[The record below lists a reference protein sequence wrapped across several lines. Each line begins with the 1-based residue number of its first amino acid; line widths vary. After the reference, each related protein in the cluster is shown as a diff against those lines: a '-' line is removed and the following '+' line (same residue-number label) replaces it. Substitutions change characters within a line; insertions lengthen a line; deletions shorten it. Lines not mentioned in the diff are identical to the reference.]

1 LALRNTSAFSMG
13 VDAADLD
20 RDGQVDFLVLDM
32 LSRDHRLRNLQVAGL
47 PPSYAV
53 PGVYDDRPQFS
64 HNTLFRGRGDGTFAE
79 IGRLAGVSASEW
91 SWTPVFLDVD
101 LDGLED
107 LLISNGH
114 EMDMMDIDVSDRA
127 DALKAGKRLSP
138 REQLEM
144 RRMFRRFNPPNVAF
158 RNEGDF
164 RFREVTAGWGFG
176 VAEVA
181 NGMAAADL
189 DGDGDLDLA
198 ANNLN
203 AAPTLY
209 RNEAT
214 APRVGVR
221 LRGPGANTRGLGARL
236 RVTGGPRPQSQEM
249 VGGGRYL
256 SGDEA
261 LRVFAAGAADELS
274 VEVTWPDGRRTLA
287 GGVRPGTVV
296 TVAYTNTA
304 PAVPPPVP
312 GAGLFAEAS
321 ARLGHRH
328 VENPYDDW
336 ARQPLLPR
344 NLAFPGPG
352 VAWGD
357 FDEDGWFD
365 LAIGAGQGGTLA
377 VFRNDRRGG
386 FVALT
391 HAALARPLPRDTAG
405 VLLQRGFL
413 FAASSHYEDGA
424 TNGGAL
430 RLVDLGRGAG
440 GEALLGQALSGGPLV
455 AADVD
460 HDGSLEFLVG
470 GGARPG
476 AYPEASP
483 SLLVQTAGGRLAVRQ
498 RLEGLPPVA
507 GAVFADLDGDGWADL
522 VVTGDW
528 APPVFLRNQ
537 QGRLVPWDPP
547 VRGPGGRAGWG
558 TFSGRWQGVAAG
570 DFNEDGR
577 MDLVAGNWGLNSF
590 LAPAPGDP
598 PWRCRW
604 GDLDG
609 NGTVEV
615 VESRPGP
622 DGREWP
628 VRKYGTWVAAWP
640 ALRDRLASH
649 GAFGESPLPGVVGA
663 ELPRLPLRT
672 AGWWA
677 ATLFLN
683 LPGGFEAR
691 TLPREAQ
698 ETPSLAPVVADFDG
712 DGHEDLFLGQNFF
725 PVHPEEARQDA
736 GRGLLLRGDGQG
748 GFQPLPAAASGIE
761 VPGEARGA
769 AAADYD
775 QDGRVDLV
783 VGQNGA
789 ETRLWHNRGAA
800 PGFRLRLKGGPGNPA
815 AVGARVRWSRA
826 GQGVGPAREIQA
838 GSGYLGVDAPEWVAG
853 RPPGT
858 THLEV
863 RWPGGPEIRAE
874 VAPEATAAEIAPP
887 SP

>member
-1 LALRNTSAFSMG
+1 GEPDVLLLNDGRGGWTPVAWSDGTFRDEGDQPLTGPFYDWGLSVMIRDFTGDGRPDLYVCNDFESPDRFWVNATPPGGPLRFRLIPTLALRNTSAFSMG

-312 GAGLFAEAS
+312 
-321 ARLGHRH
+321 
-328 VENPYDDW
+328 
-336 ARQPLLPR
+336 
-344 NLAFPGPG
+344 
-352 VAWGD
+352 
-357 FDEDGWFD
+357 
-365 LAIGAGQGGTLA
+365 
-377 VFRNDRRGG
+377 
-386 FVALT
+386 
-391 HAALARPLPRDTAG
+391 
-405 VLLQRGFL
+405 
-413 FAASSHYEDGA
+413 
-424 TNGGAL
+424 
-430 RLVDLGRGAG
+430 
-440 GEALLGQALSGGPLV
+440 
-455 AADVD
+455 
-460 HDGSLEFLVG
+460 
-470 GGARPG
+470 
-476 AYPEASP
+476 
-483 SLLVQTAGGRLAVRQ
+483 
-498 RLEGLPPVA
+498 
-507 GAVFADLDGDGWADL
+507 
-522 VVTGDW
+522 
-528 APPVFLRNQ
+528 
-537 QGRLVPWDPP
+537 
-547 VRGPGGRAGWG
+547 
-558 TFSGRWQGVAAG
+558 
-570 DFNEDGR
+570 
-577 MDLVAGNWGLNSF
+577 
-590 LAPAPGDP
+590 
-598 PWRCRW
+598 
-604 GDLDG
+604 
-609 NGTVEV
+609 
-615 VESRPGP
+615 
-622 DGREWP
+622 
-628 VRKYGTWVAAWP
+628 
-640 ALRDRLASH
+640 
-649 GAFGESPLPGVVGA
+649 
-663 ELPRLPLRT
+663 
-672 AGWWA
+672 
-677 ATLFLN
+677 
-683 LPGGFEAR
+683 
-691 TLPREAQ
+691 
-698 ETPSLAPVVADFDG
+698 
-712 DGHEDLFLGQNFF
+712 
-725 PVHPEEARQDA
+725 
-736 GRGLLLRGDGQG
+736 
-748 GFQPLPAAASGIE
+748 
-761 VPGEARGA
+761 
-769 AAADYD
+769 
-775 QDGRVDLV
+775 
-783 VGQNGA
+783 
-789 ETRLWHNRGAA
+789 
-800 PGFRLRLKGGPGNPA
+800 
-815 AVGARVRWSRA
+815 
-826 GQGVGPAREIQA
+826 
-838 GSGYLGVDAPEWVAG
+838 
-853 RPPGT
+853 
-858 THLEV
+858 
-863 RWPGGPEIRAE
+863 
-874 VAPEATAAEIAPP
+874 
-887 SP
+887 